1 MRYHDRVFAELFFD
15 YASPWAFLA
24 SELVPRLLPGVTPA
38 YAPIYLRGLEAFK
51 SGFPYSA
58 AKAAYLMQ
66 DLLRS
71 AAHYGI
77 PLKPPSV
84 FPINGLQ
91 PLRGAMWAQQ
101 AGVFPVYHAAM
112 FRAAWQ
118 QDRNVSDR
126 ATVTTIAAE
135 IGLPAAAL
143 GAALD
148 DPAIK
153 DALKTSTERAIQL
166 GVFGVPI
173 FKVGD
178 ELFWGADRM
187 DFVARA
193 LARRAP

>member
-1 MRYHDRVFAELFFD
+1 MSAELFFD

-24 SELVPRLLPGVTPA
+24 SELVPRLLPGVNLT

-51 SGFPYSA
+51 TGFPYSS
-58 AKAAYLMQ
+58 AKAAYIVQ
-66 DLLRS
+66 DLGRS

-77 PLKPPSV
+77 ALRPPSV

-91 PLRGAMWAQQ
+91 AVRGATWALG
-101 AGVFPVYHAAM
+101 AGVFPAYHAAM

-118 QDRNVSDR
+118 EDRNVSDR
-126 ATVTTIAAE
+126 ATVVAIAAE
-135 IGLPAAAL
+135 IGLDAHAL

-148 DPAIK
+148 DAAIK
-153 DALKTSTERAIQL
+153 DALKASTERAVKA
-166 GVFGVPI
+166 GVFGVPT
-173 FKVGD
+173 FRVGD